1 LTLGTSS
8 AAETFLAPAV
18 AEGVLDF
25 NGTFLTSLEAVFEA
39 KGFLAAAGEALAVL
53 AAEAAVG
60 LLKADE
66 REAVVD
72 VVDRDAVDVVV
83 LAVVVLLVV
92 VVGFV
97 VAVPFLNA
105 VLLVVDGPVVVV
117 GAVRLLTGEAVLAV
131 VVDRT
136 APTFLSAAAV
146 GAGLVVVVRA
156 AVGLAVV

>member
-1 LTLGTSS
+1 MASSLAWPLTSPLTLGTSS

-72 VVDRDAVDVVV
+72 IFS
-83 LAVVVLLVV
+83 LE
-92 VVGFV
+92 G
-97 VAVPFLNA
+97 
-105 VLLVVDGPVVVV
+105 DGYQ
-117 GAVRLLTGEAVLAV
+117 
-131 VVDRT
+131 
-136 APTFLSAAAV
+136 
-146 GAGLVVVVRA
+146 
-156 AVGLAVV
+156 